1 MWGLFTSAWVPIA
14 RVVKG
19 ELSVF
24 VFLKTLI
31 SFHEA
36 NVSLAVI
43 NLNQLITGFVAWV
56 RALTRKLKLYGSD
69 SCLNSK
75 SIVGHDLARSK
86 NTTFSTT
93 VLEIRHTNLIR
104 KHN

>member
-1 MWGLFTSAWVPIA
+1 MWGLFTSAWVPIT

-36 NVSLAVI
+36 NVSLAVL

-75 SIVGHDLARSK
+75 SIDREAYMTLLDRKIPHLAQLS
-86 NTTFSTT
+86 
-93 VLEIRHTNLIR
+93 
-104 KHN
+104 